1 MNDDFTC
8 FVEILTFLFCWYI
21 FLLSKSVYFSC
32 TKKNSWFLYELYQPF
47 SSFYPWVSFVLG
59 RKTHFIPLCFFGV
72 VWQSV
77 RLIKYSWISIHSIN
91 PILIYWCRAVF
102 NWIYL
107 NQNQIK
113 IITTT
118 NHSKVSS
125 SVVNEDSKG
134 LEVKTG
140 KQPKQWENAGD

>member
-1 MNDDFTC
+1 MFCGNLNFLVLLIYF
-8 FVEILTFLFCWYI
+8 FVIKIRIVFLY
-21 FLLSKSVYFSC
+21 
-32 TKKNSWFLYELYQPF
+32 KKNSWFLYELYQPF
-47 SSFYPWVSFVLG
+47 SSFYRWVSFVLG

-91 PILIYWCRAVF
+91 PTLIYWCRAVF
-102 NWIYL
+102 NWISL

-140 KQPKQWENAGD
+140 KLPKQWENAGD